1 MQYTYITNIIMS
13 YHIMLLLTH
22 INVQS
27 LSYSGYAWYEFQYGN
42 DLSLSS
48 SEGDDNR
55 YALLIYTTLI
65 APLVSVI
72 YLIILINVDPHAF
85 EQFKT
90 MMCCESTQIHAK
102 SAADKN
108 TPHSNEESDNAR
120 YEAMRSNMSVLV
132 EAIEA
137 VKDKMSTKL
146 QEKDRVI
153 ADYHQYCS
161 QLQQKCANM
170 FNEYKQLE
178 QYIVKVKQERE
189 MLKDVEH
196 AKEVLQ
202 MKDINSQHVMI
213 ESELSKMIKTLNYQ
227 LEDLKN
233 CNQQCIVE
241 LHDKKDSYDSIVIEL
256 RQEKD
261 IKLGEKDHVISELSS
276 KLNNAL
282 IEVERL
288 TLYCA
293 ELQLQGS
300 NIYNEYK
307 SIEQYSI
314 KMNQERDSIASE
326 LQQMS
331 EIAVQKSAS
340 EKSLSDEIRALN
352 QELEQLRD
360 TSSTTMQELTTKIND
375 YEGAII
381 GSNAVIDERDGEI
394 RDLNAKLMKATND
407 VEQLSTS
414 NNQLQEQRANMYNE
428 YRNLEQYVVTLNQ
441 EKDELGREY
450 MIANDIA
457 QQKPKVE
464 RELTEEIS
472 AVKQQM
478 DQAAME
484 SNQRI
489 SDLMIALDSCNM
501 KMNELAAER
510 EALIRDRDIDVGA
523 LNARLSKADNDYEQ
537 LSANHLQLQQQRFHM
552 DQEYRNLE
560 QYVSTSNNEKVVLAQ
575 ELMIA
580 NQVSQQLRAVEK
592 ELSTKMLMLK
602 EQLEQ
607 LKAGSQRKEEELMER
622 LRNAVND
629 KEVSTAEK
637 EMMWREKDSLIA
649 QLNAQ
654 LATSQKESQ
663 SMASQLSEIQ
673 LLLTEKSSESKALKD
688 HIVKITDECDALQK
702 EVLALRQ
709 VAVEKSLVDEELRKT
724 SDMLQ
729 TTQHTV
735 SELNSTNSSCQ
746 ENIKQLSME
755 KDALLQEVMR
765 LKRENL
771 EFNRRVSVLRPK
783 SSKS

>member
-1 MQYTYITNIIMS
+1 M
-13 YHIMLLLTH
+13 
-22 INVQS
+22 QS

-55 YALLIYTTLI
+55 YALLIYATLI
-65 APLVSVI
+65 APLVSVV
-72 YLIILINVDPHAF
+72 YLIILINIEPHAF
-85 EQFKT
+85 DHFKT
-90 MMCCESTQIHAK
+90 MMCCELTQIE
-102 SAADKN
+102 AADKN
-108 TPHSNEESDNAR
+108 TLHSNNVDSDNVR

-146 QEKDRVI
+146 EEKDRII

-161 QLQQKCANM
+161 QLQQKCGNM

-178 QYIVKVKQERE
+178 QYIIKVKQERE

-202 MKDINSQHVMI
+202 MKDINTQHVMI
-213 ESELSKMIKTLNYQ
+213 ESELSKMIKNLNHQ

-261 IKLGEKDHVISELSS
+261 AKLGEKDDIISELNS
-276 KLNNAL
+276 KLSNAL
-282 IEVERL
+282 MEVERL
-288 TLYCA
+288 TIYST
-293 ELQLQGS
+293 ELQLQGN

-307 SIEQYSI
+307 SMEQYSI

-326 LQQMS
+326 LQQVS
-331 EIAVQKSAS
+331 QILAQRSSS
-340 EKSLSDEIRALN
+340 EKSLSDEMTILN
-352 QELEQLRD
+352 QQLEQLRD
-360 TSSTTMQELTTKIND
+360 TSSSSIQELSSRIQD
-375 YEGAII
+375 YERTII
-381 GSNAVIDERDGEI
+381 SSNAVIDEREGEI
-394 RDLNAKLMKATND
+394 RDLNARLMKAIND
-407 VEQLSTS
+407 VEQLSTN
-414 NNQLQEQRANMYNE
+414 NNQLQEQRSNMYNE
-428 YRNLEQYVVTLNQ
+428 YRNLEQYVVTLSK
-441 EKDELGREY
+441 EKDELSREY
-450 MIANDIA
+450 MIVNDVA

-464 RELTEEIS
+464 RELTAEIS

-478 DQAAME
+478 EEATIEGM
-484 SNQRI
+484 QRI
-489 SDLMIALDSCNM
+489 NDLMIALDSCTKRM
-501 KMNELAAER
+501 DELVTER
-510 EALIRDRDIDVGA
+510 EALIRDRDIDVDA

-537 LSANHLQLQQQRFHM
+537 LSANHLQLQQQRFLI

-560 QYVSTSNNEKVVLAQ
+560 HYVSTSNNEKATLAQ

-580 NQVSQQLRAVEK
+580 NQLVQQLRVVEK
-592 ELSTKMLMLK
+592 ELSTKTLMLK

-607 LKAGSQRKEEELMER
+607 LKAGSQRREEELMER
-622 LRNAVND
+622 LQNAASD
-629 KEVSTAEK
+629 KEIFTAEK
-637 EMMWREKDSLIA
+637 EVMRKEKDSVIE
-649 QLNAQ
+649 QLNTQ
-654 LATSQKESQ
+654 LAAALMESQ
-663 SMASQLSEIQ
+663 VVSSGLSEMQ

-688 HIVKITDECDALQK
+688 YVVKIADEYDDLHK
-702 EVLALRQ
+702 EVVTLRQ
-709 VAVEKSLVDEELRKT
+709 VAVEKLLVDEELRKT
-724 SDMLQ
+724 SDVLQ
-729 TTQHTV
+729 NTQHSV
-735 SELNSTNSSCQ
+735 NELSSANSSYQ
-746 ENIKQLSME
+746 ENIQQLSME

-771 EFNRRVSVLRPK
+771 EFNRRVSVK

>member
-1 MQYTYITNIIMS
+1 M
-13 YHIMLLLTH
+13 
-22 INVQS
+22 QS

-65 APLVSVI
+65 APLVSVV

-90 MMCCESTQIHAK
+90 MMCCESTQIDAK

-108 TPHSNEESDNAR
+108 NPHSNDESDNAR
-120 YEAMRSNMSVLV
+120 YEAMRSSMSVLV

-146 QEKDRVI
+146 QEKDRII

-261 IKLGEKDHVISELSS
+261 TKLGEKDHVISELSS

-282 IEVERL
+282 IEVEKL
-288 TLYCA
+288 TLYST

-307 SIEQYSI
+307 SMEQYSI

-326 LQQMS
+326 LQQVS
-331 EIAVQKSAS
+331 EIAAQKSAS

-352 QELEQLRD
+352 LELEQLRD
-360 TSSTTMQELTTKIND
+360 TSSTTIQELTTKIKD
-375 YEGAII
+375 YEGAMI
-381 GSNAVIDERDGEI
+381 SNTAVIDERDSEI
-394 RDLNAKLMKATND
+394 RDLNAKLVKVIND

-428 YRNLEQYVVTLNQ
+428 YRNLEQYVVALNQ

-450 MIANDIA
+450 MIVNDIA

-478 DQAAME
+478 DQVAME
-484 SNQRI
+484 SNKRI
-489 SDLMIALDSCNM
+489 SDLMIALDSSNM

-560 QYVSTSNNEKVVLAQ
+560 QYVSTSNNEKVALAQ

-592 ELSTKMLMLK
+592 ELSTKILMLK

-607 LKAGSQRKEEELMER
+607 LKAGSQRKEEEMMER

-629 KEVSTAEK
+629 KEISAAEK

-654 LATSQKESQ
+654 LATSQMESQ
-663 SMASQLSEIQ
+663 SVSSQLSEIQ
-673 LLLTEKSSESKALKD
+673 VLLTEKSSESKALKD
-688 HIVKITDECDALQK
+688 HVVKITDECDALQK
-702 EVLALRQ
+702 EVVTLRQ
-709 VAVEKSLVDEELRKT
+709 IAEEKSLVDEELRKT
-724 SDMLQ
+724 SGMLQ
-729 TTQHTV
+729 TTQNTV